1 MSITRADVTPNT
13 NKAYVLGVFWLVSMF
28 SFLDRQVLSVLMEPI
43 KADLSLSDTQLGLLS
58 GFAFGAFYAVFGL
71 PLAVMVDRFNRRNLL
86 SVSIFFWSLM
96 TALCGMAGSF
106 ASLFFARAGVAV
118 GEAGGSPSVA
128 SMISDYFSPEKR
140 GRAFSIIAMA
150 IPVSI
155 MIGYM
160 LGGYLNHL
168 YGWRL
173 TFVIIGAPGIALALL
188 VLLTISEP
196 VRGGSENRTTNVTAP
211 PFLKSIGFLIR
222 RPAYLAA
229 IIAGA
234 GVSMAAYGS
243 GVWTPSFFI
252 RVHGLSVAQ
261 AGALVGLMYGTAGIT
276 GALAGGFLAD
286 RLSTRFEDERWYF
299 FVPAIALAFTIPC
312 AAIAYLNPSLVFA
325 CLFFWLVIALMH
337 MYGGP
342 HGAMLQG
349 LAGLRMRGV
358 STSFYNFMNNL
369 LAVGVGTLFVGMVS
383 DAFGAQHGPNALRM
397 AIVTVITVGFGGA
410 AIAFTLGAKHLRQN
424 LALARES

>member
-1 MSITRADVTPNT
+1 MNMSQPAASRNANR
-13 NKAYVLGVFWLVSMF
+13 AYVLGVFWLVSMF

-43 KADLSLSDTQLGLLS
+43 KAELALSDTQLGLLS

-96 TALCGMAGSF
+96 TAFCGFAGGF
-106 ASLFFARAGVAV
+106 ISLFFARAGVAV

-128 SMISDYFSPEKR
+128 SMISDYFSPGKR

-173 TFVIIGAPGIALALL
+173 TFVIIAAPGLLLALI
-188 VLLTISEP
+188 VYFTIAEP
-196 VRGGSENRTTNVTAP
+196 MRGGSENRTADVSAQ
-211 PFLKSIGFLIR
+211 PFLKSVGFLIK

-286 RLSTRFEDERWYF
+286 RLSTRFKDERWYF
-299 FVPAIALAFTIPC
+299 FVPAIALAFALPC
-312 AAIAYLNPSLVFA
+312 ASIAYLNPSLVFA
-325 CLFFWLVIALMH
+325 CIFFWLVIALMH

-369 LAVGVGTLFVGMVS
+369 LAVGIGTLFVGMVS
-383 DAFGAQHGPNALRM
+383 DAFGAQHGPDALRM

-410 AIAFTLGAKHLRQN
+410 AIAFFFGARTLREN
-424 LALARES
+424 LAIARES